1 MPIKIIPKFLS
12 VAEVAE
18 SLGLCQRTVKRRIED
33 GELAAH
39 KFGQKWKIDEAD
51 LQDYIA
57 RSRYAGE

>member
-1 MPIKIIPKFLS
+1 MTINVIPKFLS

-18 SLGLCQRTVKRRIED
+18 SLGLCERTVKRRIES

-39 KFGQKWKIDEAD
+39 KFGQKWKIKEAD

-57 RSRYAGE
+57 RSRYQL